1 MCIVESILRLLRRL
15 FVPHRD
21 RLERGGQPHIL
32 IGCRVT
38 RLPRA
43 SHATVTRLMKYAF
56 FSTTSASAIMAMI
69 ASIVMRIIMAE
80 KLTEHQLGDIPII
93 PASRRRY

>member
-1 MCIVESILRLLRRL
+1 VSVCVCIVDSILRSRRRL
-15 FVPHRD
+15 DVLHWY
-21 RLERGGQPHIL
+21 RLERGGQPHTL

-56 FSTTSASAIMAMI
+56 FHRLQPLPLWMAII
-69 ASIVMRIIMAE
+69 AGIAMRIIMAE
-80 KLTEHQLGDIPII
+80 V
-93 PASRRRY
+93 